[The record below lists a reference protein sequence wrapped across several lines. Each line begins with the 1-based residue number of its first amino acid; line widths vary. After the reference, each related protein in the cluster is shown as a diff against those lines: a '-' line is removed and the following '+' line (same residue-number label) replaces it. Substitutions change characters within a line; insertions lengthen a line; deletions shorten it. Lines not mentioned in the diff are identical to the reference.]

1 MSRIAE
7 AHIFV
12 LKSARGP
19 AMSDHS
25 SKRSDR
31 NPSEEKQTT
40 GTTRRTFLKSAGLV
54 SASVASLDVLHEVS
68 DAQVAAARMHAVGP
82 GKVAIKLRIN
92 DQVHALNI
100 EPRAT
105 LAEVLRDEL
114 HMTGTKIVC
123 DRGACSACT
132 VMLEKTPVCSCIT
145 LAMDVAS
152 RNVTTIEGLAKG
164 DNLHP
169 VQAAFVAHDGLQC
182 GFCTPGMVMSC
193 AALLERNSSPTLT
206 DVKTAISGNI
216 CRCGTYPKVFEA
228 VFAASQS
235 KGT

>member
-1 MSRIAE
+1 
-7 AHIFV
+7 
-12 LKSARGP
+12 
-19 AMSDHS
+19 MSDHS

-31 NPSEEKQTT
+31 NPSEEKQAG

-68 DAQVAAARMHAVGP
+68 DAQVASARARAVGP
-82 GKVAIKLRIN
+82 DKVAIKLRIN
-92 DQVHALNI
+92 GQVHALNI

-132 VMLEKTPVCSCIT
+132 VMLEKTLVCSCMT
-145 LAMDVAS
+145 LAMDVGS
-152 RNVTTIEGLAKG
+152 RSVITIEGLAKG
-164 DNLHP
+164 DDLHP
-169 VQAAFVAHDGLQC
+169 MQAAFVAHDGLQC
-182 GFCTPGMVMSC
+182 GFCTSGMVMSC

-216 CRCGTYPKVFEA
+216 CRCGTYPKVFDA
-228 VFAASQS
+228 VFAASQN

>member
-1 MSRIAE
+1 
-7 AHIFV
+7 
-12 LKSARGP
+12 
-19 AMSDHS
+19 MSDHP

-31 NPSEEKQTT
+31 NSSQQKQAG

-54 SASVASLDVLHEVS
+54 SASVASLDALHEVS
-68 DAQVAAARMHAVGP
+68 HAQAAAASVRAVGP
-82 GKVAIKLRIN
+82 DKVAIKLRIN
-92 DQVHALNI
+92 NQVHALII

-132 VMLEKTPVCSCIT
+132 VMLEKTPVCSCMT
-145 LAMDVAS
+145 LAMDV
-152 RNVTTIEGLAKG
+152 RGRDITTIEGLAKA

-169 VQAAFVAHDGLQC
+169 VQAAFVAHDALQC
-182 GFCTPGMVMSC
+182 GFCTSGMVMSC
-193 AALLERNSSPTLT
+193 AALLERNSNPKLD

-228 VFAASQS
+228 VFAASQNE
-235 KGT
+235 GT

>member
-1 MSRIAE
+1 MPDHPS
-7 AHIFV
+7 
-12 LKSARGP
+12 KS
-19 AMSDHS
+19 
-25 SKRSDR
+25 SDR
-31 NPSEEKQTT
+31 KPSQENQSG

-68 DAQVAAARMHAVGP
+68 HAQAAGAAVRTVGP
-82 GKVAIKLRIN
+82 DKVAVKLRIN
-92 DQVHALNI
+92 NQVHALSI

-132 VMLEKTPVCSCIT
+132 VMLEKTPVCSCMT
-145 LAMDVAS
+145 LAMDVGA
-152 RNVTTIEGLAKG
+152 RNITTIEGLAEG
-164 DNLHP
+164 NNLHP
-169 VQAAFVAHDGLQC
+169 VQAAFVAHDALQC
-182 GFCTPGMVMSC
+182 GFCTSGMVMSC
-193 AALLERNSSPTLT
+193 AALLDRNSTPTLS

-228 VFAASQS
+228 VLSASQS

>member
-1 MSRIAE
+1 
-7 AHIFV
+7 
-12 LKSARGP
+12 
-19 AMSDHS
+19 MSDHPS
-25 SKRSDR
+25 NRSER
-31 NPSEEKQTT
+31 NPSQEKQLG

-54 SASVASLDVLHEVS
+54 SASVASLDALHEVS
-68 DAQVAAARMHAVGP
+68 HAQAAAAPVRALGP
-82 GKVAIKLRIN
+82 DKVAVKLRIN
-92 DQVHALNI
+92 NQVHALSI

-132 VMLEKTPVCSCIT
+132 VMLEKTPVCSCMT
-145 LAMDVAS
+145 LAMDVGS
-152 RNVTTIEGLAKG
+152 RNVTTIEGLAEG

-169 VQAAFVAHDGLQC
+169 VQVAFVAHDGLQC
-182 GFCTPGMVMSC
+182 GFCTSGMVMSC
-193 AALLERNSSPTLT
+193 AALLERNSNPTVD

-228 VFAASQS
+228 VLAASQS

>member
-1 MSRIAE
+1 
-7 AHIFV
+7 
-12 LKSARGP
+12 
-19 AMSDHS
+19 MSDHT

-31 NPSEEKQTT
+31 NLSEKKQTG

-54 SASVASLDVLHEVS
+54 SASVASLDALHEVS
-68 DAQVAAARMHAVGP
+68 DAKVAAARARAVGP
-82 GKVAIKLRIN
+82 DKVAIKLRIN
-92 DQVHALNI
+92 NQVHALNI

-132 VMLEKTPVCSCIT
+132 VMLEKTPICSCMT
-145 LAMDVAS
+145 LAMDVGS

-164 DNLHP
+164 DDLHSM
-169 VQAAFVAHDGLQC
+169 QAAFVAHDGLQC
-182 GFCTPGMVMSC
+182 GFCTSGMVMSC
-193 AALLERNSSPTLT
+193 AALLDRNPNPTLT

-228 VFAASQS
+228 VLAASQN